1 MNLDPDIT
9 QEDLQVFLDE
19 AEEQLQ
25 LLDTNIV
32 GIEGRDDNSE
42 LIQEIF
48 RAAHTLKGSSAM
60 LGYREMTDLGHAME
74 TLLDKVRKGSL
85 APSTNVVDALLHS
98 LDKLRLLKDALIEPP
113 EAPIDVS
120 GVVAELIAAG
130 GGESSEPA
138 KKTTVEGLRL
148 TDEEQAHVAEFLN
161 TDVKAKAL
169 LVRATLIDE
178 CEWGAVRWFQVL
190 GELAEAGQ
198 LIASNPTQHQ
208 IEEEEAGT
216 SLEALVVGEI
226 DSEELV
232 QRVRA
237 VADIA
242 TAEIEEYKDASEI
255 KASSAGAGAG
265 TKTAQTIRVDVERL
279 DLMMNV
285 IGELVIDRGRI
296 TQIGRDLEAKY
307 RGEPLVKELSK
318 TSAHIVKVVTELQ
331 DRVMEIRMLPIGT
344 VFGGFPRLVRDL
356 AQSLDKKVEFV
367 VTGQDT
373 EIDRTVIERVRDP
386 IVHLLRNAVDHGLEA
401 PEERRKARKSEKG
414 VLTLSAYHEQ
424 GHIVIEVGDDGRG
437 IDLDALRASAVKNGF
452 LTQDAASKLSDQ
464 EARELIFLAGN
475 STAKKTTDVSGR
487 GVGMD
492 IVRSNIEVIGGFV
505 SVESEVGR
513 GTTLKLRLPLT
524 LATVQSLL
532 VLSDGDVF
540 AVPLVYVLETR
551 RVPKDEVHIVNH
563 HEVFN
568 LRGSVLP
575 LVRLTDAV
583 GWADRRSQRA
593 DDEYVV
599 VVRSGETQIGLVVDT
614 VIEPQEIVVKPLG
627 GFIGDVRGVA
637 GASIL
642 GDGRVALILDIGT
655 MINSARQ
662 QGAFAAARSLKAES
676 AVEGGVESV
685 ETRSDE
691 ERVELTAA

>member
-19 AEEQLQ
+19 ADEQLQ
-25 LLDTNIV
+25 LLDENIV
-32 GIEGRDDNSE
+32 AIEGLDDSSD

-60 LGYREMTDLGHAME
+60 LGYPEMTDLGHAME

-85 APSTNVVDALLHS
+85 APTTNVVDALLHS
-98 LDKLRLLKDALIEPP
+98 LDKLRLLKDALIELPD
-113 EAPIDVS
+113 EPIDVS
-120 GVVAELIAAG
+120 GVVAELNAAG
-130 GGESSEPA
+130 GDEGDGPVTKA
-138 KKTTVEGLRL
+138 VVVELSL
-148 TDEEQAHVAEFLN
+148 TDKEKARVVEVLKTEE
-161 TDVKAKAL
+161 KAKAFR
-169 LVRATLIDE
+169 VRATLDDG
-178 CEWGAVRWFQVL
+178 CEWAAVRWFQVL
-190 GELAEAGQ
+190 GELSDAGE
-198 LIASNPTQHQ
+198 LIASNPTQQQ
-208 IEEEEAGT
+208 IEEEAAGAI
-216 SLEALVVGEI
+216 LEALVVGEI
-226 DSEELV
+226 DETELV
-232 QRVRA
+232 QRVRSI
-237 VADIA
+237 ADVSS
-242 TAEIEEYKDASEI
+242 AEIEDFKIQSAVTDDKSPA
-255 KASSAGAGAG
+255 AAAGAGN
-265 TKTAQTIRVDVERL
+265 KAQTIRVDVERL
-279 DLMMNV
+279 DHMMNV

-296 TQIGRDLEAKY
+296 SQIGRDLENKY
-307 RGEPLVKELSK
+307 RDEALVKDLAK

-401 PEERRKARKSEKG
+401 PEERRKAKKAEKG

-424 GHIVIEVGDDGRG
+424 GHIVVEVSDDGHG
-437 IDLDALRASAVKNGF
+437 IDTDALRASAVKKGF
-452 LTQDAASKLSDQ
+452 LTREAATNLDDQ

-475 STAKKTTDVSGR
+475 STAEKTTDVSGR

-492 IVRSNIEVIGGFV
+492 IVRSNIEAIGGFV
-505 SVESEVGR
+505 SVESELGK
-513 GTTLKLRLPLT
+513 GATFKLRLPLT

-532 VLSDGDVF
+532 VKSDGDMF

-551 RVPKDEVHIVNH
+551 KVPRDDVHIVNH
-563 HEVFN
+563 NEVFN
-568 LRGSVLP
+568 LRGTVLP

-583 GWADRRSQRA
+583 GWESRRNEKTE
-593 DDEYVV
+593 DEYVV
-599 VVRSGETQIGLVVDT
+599 VVRAGETQLGLVVDS
-614 VIEPQEIVVKPLG
+614 VVEPQEVVVKPLG

-642 GDGRVALILDIGT
+642 GDGGLALILDIAT
-655 MINSARQ
+655 MINMARQ
-662 QGAFAAARSLKAES
+662 RGAYSAARSLDAES
-676 AVEGGVESV
+676 VPQDEPVE
-685 ETRSDE
+685 
-691 ERVELTAA
+691 AAAAA

>member
-25 LLDTNIV
+25 LLDENIV
-32 GIEGRDDNSE
+32 AIEGRDDSSD

-60 LGYREMTDLGHAME
+60 LGYQEMTDLGHAME
-74 TLLDKVRKGSL
+74 TLLDSVRKGSL
-85 APSTNVVDALLHS
+85 APTTNVVDALLHS

-113 EAPIDVS
+113 DKPIDVS
-120 GVVAELIAAG
+120 DVVAELNVAG
-130 GGESSEPA
+130 GGKSTVPV
-138 KKTTVEGLRL
+138 KTIAVVELKL
-148 TDEEQAHVAEFLN
+148 TDAEQARVTEFLK
-161 TDVKAKAL
+161 TQVKAKAV
-169 LVRATLIDE
+169 LVRATLTDR

-190 GELAEAGQ
+190 GELSEAGQ
-198 LIASNPTQHQ
+198 LIASNPTQQQ

-216 SLEALVVGEI
+216 SLEAVVVGEI
-226 DSEELV
+226 DEEELV
-232 QRVRA
+232 RHVRA

-242 TAEIEEYKDASEI
+242 TAEIEEYRVESDSSDS
-255 KASSAGAGAG
+255 KASSTAAGAG

-296 TQIGRDLEAKY
+296 SQIGRDLEAKY
-307 RGEPLVKELSK
+307 RDESLVTELSK
-318 TSAHIVKVVTELQ
+318 TSAHIVKAVTELQ

-356 AQSLDKKVEFV
+356 AQSLDKKVEFEV
-367 VTGQDT
+367 KGQDT

-386 IVHLLRNAVDHGLEA
+386 IVHLLRNAVDHGLEV
-401 PEERRKARKSEKG
+401 PEDRRKARKSEKG

-424 GHIVIEVGDDGRG
+424 GHIVVEVSDDGKG
-437 IDLDALRASAVKNGF
+437 IDPDALRASAVKKGF
-452 LTQDAASKLSDQ
+452 LKKEAAANLTNQ
-464 EARELIFLAGN
+464 EACELVFLAGN
-475 STAKKTTDVSGR
+475 STAKQTTDVSGR

-492 IVRSNIEVIGGFV
+492 IVRSNIEAIGGFV
-505 SVESEVGR
+505 SLETEVGK
-513 GTTLKLRLPLT
+513 GTSFKLRLPLT

-532 VLSDGDVF
+532 VQSDGGIF
-540 AVPLVYVLETR
+540 AIPLVYVLETR
-551 RVPKDEVHIVNH
+551 RVPKDDVHIVNH

-568 LRGSVLP
+568 LRGTVLP

-583 GWADRRSQRA
+583 GWESRRSQKT

-599 VVRSGETQIGLVVDT
+599 VVRAGETQIGLVVDS

-627 GFIGDVRGVA
+627 NFIGDVRGVA

-642 GDGRVALILDIGT
+642 GDGGVALILDIAT
-655 MINSARQ
+655 MINMARQ
-662 QGAFAAARSLKAES
+662 KGAFSAARSLDAENV
-676 AVEGGVESV
+676 AD
-685 ETRSDE
+685 DE
-691 ERVELTAA
+691 PAEAAAAA

>member
-32 GIEGRDDNSE
+32 GIEGRDDNSD

-148 TDEEQAHVAEFLN
+148 TDEEQAHVAELLKA
-161 TDVKAKAL
+161 DVKAKAL

-198 LIASNPTQHQ
+198 LIASNPTQQQ

-216 SLEALVVGEI
+216 SLEALVLGEI
-226 DSEELV
+226 DAEELV

-255 KASSAGAGAG
+255 KASSDGAGAR
-265 TKTAQTIRVDVERL
+265 TKTAHTIRVDVERL
-279 DLMMNV
+279 DLIMNV

-437 IDLDALRASAVKNGF
+437 IDLDALRASAVKKGF

-475 STAKKTTDVSGR
+475 TTAKKTTDVSGR

-492 IVRSNIEVIGGFV
+492 IVRSNIEAIGGFV

-583 GWADRRSQRA
+583 GWADRRSQQA

-676 AVEGGVESV
+676 AAEGGVESV

-691 ERVELTAA
+691 ERVELTAV

>member
-25 LLDTNIV
+25 SLDENIV
-32 GIEGRDDNSE
+32 AIEGRDDSSD
-42 LIQEIF
+42 LIQKIF

-60 LGYREMTDLGHAME
+60 LGYQEMTDLGHAME
-74 TLLDKVRKGSL
+74 TLLDSVRKGSL
-85 APSTNVVDALLHS
+85 APTTNVVDALLHS

-113 EAPIDVS
+113 DGPIDVS
-120 GVVAELIAAG
+120 DVVAELNAAG
-130 GGESSEPA
+130 GGESALPEITA
-138 KKTTVEGLRL
+138 AVAELKL
-148 TDEEQAHVAEFLN
+148 TEEEQASVAELLK
-161 TDVKAKAL
+161 TQPKAKA
-169 LVRATLIDE
+169 VMVSATLMDG

-190 GELAEAGQ
+190 GELSEAGQ
-198 LIASNPTQHQ
+198 LIASSPTQQQ

-216 SLEALVVGEI
+216 SLEAIVVGEI
-226 DSEELV
+226 DEEELV
-232 QRVRA
+232 QHVRA
-237 VADIA
+237 VADIE
-242 TAEIEEYKDASEI
+242 TAETEEYEVESDISDNKAAS
-255 KASSAGAGAG
+255 AAAGAG

-296 TQIGRDLEAKY
+296 SQIGRDLEAKY
-307 RGEPLVKELSK
+307 RDEPLVTDLSK

-356 AQSLDKKVEFV
+356 AQSLDKKVEFEV
-367 VTGQDT
+367 AGQDT

-386 IVHLLRNAVDHGLEA
+386 IVHLLRNAVDHGLET
-401 PEERRKARKSEKG
+401 PKDRRKVRKSEKG

-424 GHIVIEVGDDGRG
+424 GHIVVEVGDDGRG
-437 IDLDALRASAVKNGF
+437 IDPDALRASAVKNGF
-452 LTQDAASKLSDQ
+452 LKKEAAANLTDQ
-464 EARELIFLAGN
+464 EACELVFLAGN
-475 STAKKTTDVSGR
+475 STANKTTDVSGR

-492 IVRSNIEVIGGFV
+492 IVRSNIEAIGGFV
-505 SVESEVGR
+505 SLESEVGR
-513 GTTLKLRLPLT
+513 GTCFKLRLPLT

-532 VLSDGDVF
+532 VKSDGDVF

-551 RVPKDEVHIVNH
+551 RVPRDDVHIVNH

-568 LRGSVLP
+568 LRGMVLP

-583 GWADRRSQRA
+583 GWTVRRRNKTEE
-593 DDEYVV
+593 EYVV
-599 VVRSGETQIGLVVDT
+599 VVRAGETQIGLVVDS

-627 GFIGDVRGVA
+627 SFIGDVRGVA

-642 GDGRVALILDIGT
+642 GDGGVALILDIAT
-655 MINSARQ
+655 MINSARHG
-662 QGAFAAARSLKAES
+662 GAFSAARSLEAEIGAEDV
-676 AVEGGVESV
+676 AVE
-685 ETRSDE
+685 
-691 ERVELTAA
+691 AAAA

>member
-32 GIEGRDDNSE
+32 GIEGRDDNSD

-120 GVVAELIAAG
+120 GAVAELIAAG
-130 GGESSEPA
+130 GGESNEPA

-148 TDEEQAHVAEFLN
+148 TDEEQAHAAELLN

-190 GELAEAGQ
+190 GELAEVGQ
-198 LIASNPTQHQ
+198 LIASNPTQQQ

-216 SLEALVVGEI
+216 SLAALVLGEI
-226 DSEELV
+226 DAEELV
-232 QRVRA
+232 RRVRA

-242 TAEIEEYKDASEI
+242 TAEVEEYRDASEI
-255 KASSAGAGAG
+255 KASSAGAGAR
-265 TKTAQTIRVDVERL
+265 TKTAHTIRVDVERL

-296 TQIGRDLEAKY
+296 TQIGRDLEVKY
-307 RGEPLVKELSK
+307 RGESLVKELSK

-424 GHIVIEVGDDGRG
+424 GHIVIEVGDDGGG
-437 IDLDALRASAVKNGF
+437 IDLDALRASAVKKGF
-452 LTQDAASKLSDQ
+452 LTQDAASKLTDQ

-475 STAKKTTDVSGR
+475 STAKNTTDVSGR

-492 IVRSNIEVIGGFV
+492 IVRSNIEAIGGFV
-505 SVESEVGR
+505 SVESEAGR

-532 VLSDGDVF
+532 VQADDDVF

-568 LRGSVLP
+568 LRGSILP

-599 VVRSGETQIGLVVDT
+599 VVRSGETQIGLVVDA

-655 MINSARQ
+655 MINSARK
-662 QGAFAAARSLKAES
+662 QGAFAAARSLKAER
-676 AVEGGVESV
+676 AVEGGVESA

-691 ERVELTAA
+691 ERAELTAA

>member
-32 GIEGRDDNSE
+32 GIEGRDDNSD

-148 TDEEQAHVAEFLN
+148 TDEEQAHVAELLKA
-161 TDVKAKAL
+161 DVKAKAL

-216 SLEALVVGEI
+216 SLEALVLGEI

-265 TKTAQTIRVDVERL
+265 TKTAQTIR
-279 DLMMNV
+279 
-285 IGELVIDRGRI
+285 
-296 TQIGRDLEAKY
+296 
-307 RGEPLVKELSK
+307 
-318 TSAHIVKVVTELQ
+318 
-331 DRVMEIRMLPIGT
+331 
-344 VFGGFPRLVRDL
+344 
-356 AQSLDKKVEFV
+356 
-367 VTGQDT
+367 
-373 EIDRTVIERVRDP
+373 
-386 IVHLLRNAVDHGLEA
+386 
-401 PEERRKARKSEKG
+401 
-414 VLTLSAYHEQ
+414 
-424 GHIVIEVGDDGRG
+424 
-437 IDLDALRASAVKNGF
+437 
-452 LTQDAASKLSDQ
+452 
-464 EARELIFLAGN
+464 
-475 STAKKTTDVSGR
+475 
-487 GVGMD
+487 
-492 IVRSNIEVIGGFV
+492 
-505 SVESEVGR
+505 
-513 GTTLKLRLPLT
+513 
-524 LATVQSLL
+524 
-532 VLSDGDVF
+532 GDV
-540 AVPLVYVLETR
+540 
-551 RVPKDEVHIVNH
+551 
-563 HEVFN
+563 
-568 LRGSVLP
+568 
-575 LVRLTDAV
+575 
-583 GWADRRSQRA
+583 
-593 DDEYVV
+593 
-599 VVRSGETQIGLVVDT
+599 
-614 VIEPQEIVVKPLG
+614 
-627 GFIGDVRGVA
+627 
-637 GASIL
+637 
-642 GDGRVALILDIGT
+642 
-655 MINSARQ
+655 
-662 QGAFAAARSLKAES
+662 
-676 AVEGGVESV
+676 
-685 ETRSDE
+685 
-691 ERVELTAA
+691 

>member
-25 LLDTNIV
+25 SLDENIV
-32 GIEGRDDNSE
+32 AIEGRDESSD
-42 LIQEIF
+42 LIQKIF

-74 TLLDKVRKGSL
+74 TLLDSVRKGSL
-85 APSTNVVDALLHS
+85 APTTNVVDALLHS

-113 EAPIDVS
+113 DGPIDVS
-120 GVVAELIAAG
+120 DVVAELNAAG
-130 GGESSEPA
+130 GGESALPVVTAAVAEL
-138 KKTTVEGLRL
+138 KL
-148 TDEEQAHVAEFLN
+148 TDEERASVAELLN
-161 TDVKAKAL
+161 TQPKAKAV
-169 LVRATLIDE
+169 LVSATLMDG

-190 GELAEAGQ
+190 GELSEAGQ
-198 LIASNPTQHQ
+198 LIASSPTQQQ
-208 IEEEEAGT
+208 IEEQEAGT
-216 SLEALVVGEI
+216 SLEAIVVGEI
-226 DSEELV
+226 DEEELV
-232 QRVRA
+232 QHVRA
-237 VADIA
+237 VADIE
-242 TAEIEEYKDASEI
+242 TAETEEYEVESDISDNKAAS
-255 KASSAGAGAG
+255 AAAGAG

-296 TQIGRDLEAKY
+296 SQIGRDLEAKY
-307 RGEPLVKELSK
+307 RDEPLVTDLSK

-356 AQSLDKKVEFV
+356 AQSLDKKVEFEV
-367 VTGQDT
+367 AGQDT

-386 IVHLLRNAVDHGLEA
+386 IVHLLRNAVDHGLET
-401 PEERRKARKSEKG
+401 PKDRRKVRKSEKG

-424 GHIVIEVGDDGRG
+424 GHIVVEVGDDGRG
-437 IDLDALRASAVKNGF
+437 IDPDALRASAVKNGF
-452 LTQDAASKLSDQ
+452 LKKEAAANLTDQ
-464 EARELIFLAGN
+464 EACELVFLAGN
-475 STAKKTTDVSGR
+475 STANKTTDVSGR

-492 IVRSNIEVIGGFV
+492 IVRSNIEAIGGFV
-505 SVESEVGR
+505 SLESEVGR
-513 GTTLKLRLPLT
+513 GTCFKLRLPLT

-532 VLSDGDVF
+532 VQSDGDVF

-551 RVPKDEVHIVNH
+551 RVPRDDVHIVNH

-568 LRGSVLP
+568 LRGMVLP

-583 GWADRRSQRA
+583 GWTVRRRNKTEE
-593 DDEYVV
+593 EYVV
-599 VVRSGETQIGLVVDT
+599 VVRAGETQIGLVVDS

-627 GFIGDVRGVA
+627 SFIGDVRGVA

-642 GDGRVALILDIGT
+642 GDGGVALILDIAT
-655 MINSARQ
+655 MINSARHG
-662 QGAFAAARSLKAES
+662 GAFSAARSLEAEIGAEDV
-676 AVEGGVESV
+676 AVE
-685 ETRSDE
+685 
-691 ERVELTAA
+691 AAAA

>member
-32 GIEGRDDNSE
+32 GIEGRDDNSD

-148 TDEEQAHVAEFLN
+148 TDEEQAHVAELLKA
-161 TDVKAKAL
+161 DVKAKAL

-216 SLEALVVGEI
+216 SLEALVLGEI

-676 AVEGGVESV
+676 AAEGGVESV

-691 ERVELTAA
+691 ERVELTAV

>member
-32 GIEGRDDNSE
+32 GIEGRDDNSD

-60 LGYREMTDLGHAME
+60 LGYQEMTDLGHAME

-120 GVVAELIAAG
+120 GAVAELIAAG
-130 GGESSEPA
+130 GGESNEPA

-148 TDEEQAHVAEFLN
+148 TDEEQAHAAELLN

-190 GELAEAGQ
+190 GELAEVGQ
-198 LIASNPTQHQ
+198 LIASNPTQQQ

-216 SLEALVVGEI
+216 SLAALVLGEI
-226 DSEELV
+226 DAEELV
-232 QRVRA
+232 RRVRA

-242 TAEIEEYKDASEI
+242 TAEVEEYRDASEI
-255 KASSAGAGAG
+255 KASSAGAGAR
-265 TKTAQTIRVDVERL
+265 TKTAHTIRVDVERL

-307 RGEPLVKELSK
+307 RDESLVKELSK

-437 IDLDALRASAVKNGF
+437 IDMDALRASAVKNGF

-676 AVEGGVESV
+676 AAEGGVESV

-691 ERVELTAA
+691 ERVELTAV